1 MELLTAIALLC
12 QVHHSAGGSTQIG
25 STYREASQTQLKCQQ
40 YYVHCVGV
48 KKDLADAGALK
59 QCILEKK

>member
-12 QVHHSAGGSTQIG
+12 QVHHSAGGTTFKY
-25 STYREASQTQLKCQQ
+25 STYREASQAQLECQQ

-48 KKDLADAGALK
+48 KKDLADASALK